1 MGYETPTPVQQ
12 EVIPLV
18 LAGRDVIATAET
30 GSGKTAAFLLPIL
43 RRLGTGATG
52 RTRVLILAPTRE
64 VAAQTCEHSV
74 ALSHGSRLRTVAV
87 YGGVG
92 MGGQRIAL
100 RTGAE
105 IVVATPGRLL
115 DHHRRGDARLGS
127 VEVLVIDEA
136 DRMMDMGFL
145 PDLRRIPSRLP
156 GERQSLLFSATMP
169 LPLLELAYAEILRE
183 PVHVEVDPPSVPPS
197 TLSQSLYLVASAR
210 KMELL
215 LGLLQQQTM
224 ESVLVFAR
232 TRRRADS
239 LARHL
244 TRAQVDATCIH
255 GDRSQGERERAL
267 RAFRQRQVR
276 VLVATD
282 VAARGLDVEGV
293 THVVNFDV
301 PNGPAEYLHRIG
313 RTARAGAAGDA
324 LTLASWEETATVAD
338 IERTLGHRL
347 PRAVVQ
353 GVTEVEAAPAAPAVR
368 GPLTRGRGRSLS
380 RSRR

>member
-1 MGYETPTPVQQ
+1 MGFETPTPVQE
-12 EVIPLV
+12 EVVPLV
-18 LAGRDVIATAET
+18 LSDRDVIATAET

-43 RRLGTGATG
+43 QKLEAGPTG

-64 VAAQTCEHSV
+64 VAAQTAAQSV
-74 ALSHGSRLRTVAV
+74 AFSKGSRLRTVAV

-92 MGGQRIAL
+92 MEPQRRAL
-100 RTGAE
+100 SAGAE

-115 DHHRRGDARLGS
+115 DHHHRGAAVLTS
-127 VEVLVIDEA
+127 VEILVIDEA

-145 PDLRRIPSRLP
+145 PDLRRILSLLP
-156 GERQSLLFSATMP
+156 RKRQSLLFSATMP
-169 LPLLELAYAEILRE
+169 IPLLELAYAEILRD
-183 PVHVEVDPPSVPPS
+183 PVHVEVDSPSVPPS
-197 TLSQSLYLVASAR
+197 TLSQSLYLVNSAR
-210 KMELL
+210 KTDLL
-215 LGLLQQQTM
+215 LDLLEREGM
-224 ESVLVFAR
+224 GSVLVFAR

-239 LARHL
+239 LAKRL
-244 TRAQVDATCIH
+244 TRAQVNATCLH
-255 GDRSQGERERAL
+255 GDRSQSERETAL
-267 RAFRQRQVR
+267 RAFRKRQVR

-301 PNGPAEYLHRIG
+301 PNGPGDYLHRIG

-324 LTLASWEETATVAD
+324 FTLASWEETATIAE

-347 PRAVVQ
+347 RRAVVQ
-353 GVTEVEAAPAAPAVR
+353 GMTETEVVPVAPVR
-368 GPLTRGRGRSLS
+368 KSALTRGRGRSLS